1 MQHAPAADPGTYTAR
16 LVKTGIDP
24 KRPFSARLR
33 FLGACLCPLAAV
45 ALVTGR
51 LWDLQGDYPTG
62 YDGGNWVRLGR
73 MLLGNPTSSVA
84 PSALVYP
91 PLGPLLMVLGDRT
104 IGALLSARLFGVA
117 SVAAVMIATHLVLV
131 LNRVRPWAAALAS
144 LIVGSTLPVVAQV
157 CSGGFPQNLGLAF
170 GIVAV
175 CAAARAVETGA
186 RGHARLGAVALVGT
200 ALSHH
205 AYYVW
210 TLCVLVVLAV
220 SWQSTPADAAPSPWR
235 ALIRVALPSLIAFA
249 PIAISLLYAGYE
261 PRLNPGARIIDA
273 VGYHGFGRSGR
284 RLLPMVALVLYGLRQ
299 GPRPW
304 DRALFHAAGAL
315 AATGLWSFIST
326 YEPRLLPL
334 VCVGAG
340 LGVGIMLERIARS
353 RLGSV
358 APVLAVGAAVLFL
371 PAADDDAATRFDRA
385 RLVDGAYVQAATWI
399 DGRRPTGLVF
409 VNADLIGF
417 PVGWWLAGLVE
428 APVVAGVDVRFQA
441 FPATRPLGAAVASV
455 FEPGLTWPLAAQ
467 RASENGATL
476 LVTRKAD
483 YPGWTEWAR
492 ARRPAFENES
502 FVAFDVLPKP
512 GPRSSPQ

>member
-1 MQHAPAADPGTYTAR
+1 MGPPLPFFAR
-16 LVKTGIDP
+16 P
-24 KRPFSARLR
+24 R
-33 FLGACLCPLAAV
+33 FLSDGLWPLAAV

-51 LWDLQGDYPTG
+51 LWVLQSDYPTG
-62 YDGGNWVRLGR
+62 YDGGNWLLLGR
-73 MLLGNPTSSVA
+73 MLLGNPASPVA
-84 PSALVYP
+84 PSALIYP

-104 IGALLSARLFGVA
+104 IGGLLSARLFGVA
-117 SVAAVMIATHLVLV
+117 SVVAVMLATHVALVGD
-131 LNRVRPWAAALAS
+131 RVRPWAAALVS
-144 LIVGSTLPVVAQV
+144 LIVGCSLPVVAQV

-175 CAAARAVETGA
+175 CAAARAVETGT
-186 RGHARLGAVALVGT
+186 RGQARLGAVALVGT

-220 SWQSTPADAAPSPWR
+220 SWRRAPEDAVPPPWR
-235 ALIRVALPSLIAFA
+235 TLMRLALPSLIAFA
-249 PIAISLLYAGYE
+249 PIAITLLREGYE
-261 PRLNPGARIIDA
+261 PPLNPGAKIVDA
-273 VGYHGFGRSGR
+273 VGYYGFGRSGWQ
-284 RLLPMVALVLYGLRQ
+284 LLPLVALALHGLRQ
-299 GPRPW
+299 GPRPG

-326 YEPRLLPL
+326 HEPRLLPL

-340 LGVGIMLERIARS
+340 LGVGITLERTARS
-353 RLGSV
+353 RFGPV
-358 APVLAVGAAVLFL
+358 TPVLAVGATAAFL
-371 PAADDDAATRFDRA
+371 AAADDDAATRFDRA
-385 RLVDGAYVQAATWI
+385 RVIDGAYVQTATWI

-428 APVVAGVDVRFQA
+428 APVVAGVDARFQA
-441 FPATRPLGAAVASV
+441 FPAARPLGAAVARV

-467 RASENGATL
+467 RASESGATL

-483 YPGWTEWAR
+483 YPDWTEWAR
-492 ARRPAFENES
+492 ASRPAFENDS

-512 GPRSSPQ
+512 GPEARSRSSPQ